1 MPERVQLTA
10 EGKAELEAR
19 LKHLLEVQ
27 EPETIIQMQTA
38 ASQGDLRENFA
49 YHDARRELGMI
60 RGQIAELRQTLQYAE
75 VVAAP
80 TKDGKVR
87 LGSLVT
93 IQEDGTDD
101 KEEYRLVSEAET
113 GGGARKDGKAVLS
126 TTAPMGAALLNK
138 KVGDKAIVHTPGG
151 AQLTFKILKVDQ

>member
-10 EGKAELEAR
+10 EGKTDLEAK
-19 LKHLLEVQ
+19 LKHLLEVD
-27 EPETIIQMQTA
+27 EPNLIEQMQTA

-75 VVAAP
+75 VVQVSKA
-80 TKDGKVR
+80 DGKVH
-87 LGSLVT
+87 LGSTVVV
-93 IQEDGTDD
+93 QEIGSDEE
-101 KEEYRLVSEAET
+101 EEYKLLSEAET
-113 GGGARKDGKAVLS
+113 SSPRKDGKAVLS

-138 KVGDKAIVHTPGG
+138 KVGDKIEVTTPTGIKL
-151 AQLTFKILKVDQ
+151 AFKILRVS